1 MTHLLNSRLIIQCKI
16 IGCAVILY
24 LEFKNRKIKAGTWY
38 TDDGKGRAWATQVR
52 DALCSHGSTDAG

>member
-1 MTHLLNSRLIIQCKI
+1 MQT
-16 IGCAVILY
+16 GCAVILY

-52 DALCSHGSTDAG
+52 DACTLQSWQH